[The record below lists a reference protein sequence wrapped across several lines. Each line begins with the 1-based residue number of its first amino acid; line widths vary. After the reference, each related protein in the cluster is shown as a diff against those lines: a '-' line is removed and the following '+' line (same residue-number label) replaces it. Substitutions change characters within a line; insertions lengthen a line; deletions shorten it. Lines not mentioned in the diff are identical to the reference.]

1 MKVLIYGYKGWIGG
15 MFYNYLKNKTDFDLF
30 LGEKRLENYDDVLN
44 EIIDINPD
52 SIISFTGRTHGT
64 YDGKLYGSIDYL
76 EMPEKL
82 VENMRDNFIGPINL
96 AKICEKLDK
105 HHIYLGTGCIYT
117 YTDDIKIFHDDMKP
131 NFFGSS
137 YSIVKGYT
145 DQEIRRY
152 KNTLNLRIRMPI
164 SYENNS
170 RNFIDKI
177 VSYNN
182 ICSMQNS
189 MTVLEDMFPIIT
201 KMIMLKTTGS
211 FNMTNPDTI
220 EHNEILEMY
229 KLYIDKSH
237 KWNSISYE
245 EQKLLLKSERSN
257 NMLDSSKLL
266 KFCDANNI
274 KLENIKKSV
283 LCIFES
289 KKQNNL

>member
-1 MKVLIYGYKGWIGG
+1 MKVLIYGHKGWIGN
-15 MFYNYLKNKTDFDLF
+15 MFYNYLKHNTDFELF
-30 LGEKRLENYDDVLN
+30 LGEKRLDNYNDVLN
-44 EIIDINPD
+44 EINIINPD
-52 SIISFTGRTHGT
+52 SVLSFTGRTHGV
-64 YDGKLYGSIDYL
+64 YDGKLIGSIDYL

-82 VENMRDNFIGPINL
+82 VENMRDNFIGPINI
-96 AKICEKLDK
+96 AQICEKLNK
-105 HHIYLGTGCIYT
+105 HYVYLGTGCIYT
-117 YTDDIKIFHDDMKP
+117 YTNETKIFDDDMKP

-145 DQEIRRY
+145 DQEIRKY

-177 VSYNN
+177 VSYKN

-189 MTVLEDMFPIIT
+189 MTVLEDMFPIIS

-211 FNMTNPDTI
+211 FNMTNPGTI

-229 KLYIDKSH
+229 KKYIDNNH

-245 EQKLLLKSERSN
+245 EQKPLLKSERSN
-257 NMLDSSKLL
+257 NELDSSKLL
-266 KFCDANNI
+266 NFCINNNI
-274 KLENIKKSV
+274 ELKNIKDSV
-283 LCIFES
+283 SCIFES
-289 KKQNNL
+289 KK